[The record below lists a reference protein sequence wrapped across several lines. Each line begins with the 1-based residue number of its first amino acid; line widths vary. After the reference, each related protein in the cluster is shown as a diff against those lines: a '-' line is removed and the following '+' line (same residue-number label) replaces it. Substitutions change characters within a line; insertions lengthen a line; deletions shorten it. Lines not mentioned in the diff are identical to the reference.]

1 MNLIIYDAALS
12 MRAHEFDAE
21 EQLVINLPQVVAKR
35 CVLRLQLCLKHA
47 RGTCMKLITYAC
59 LHADIHSV
67 IQSITAICFVPAI
80 RSLVPEVAA
89 GSKHARILNQLTGKE
104 STVVKIT
111 LASVI
116 V

>member
-35 CVLRLQLCLKHA
+35 CVLRLQHCLKHA
-47 RGTCMKLITYAC
+47 RGTCMKLITYAFT
-59 LHADIHSV
+59 LIMILLRQFALFLPFD
-67 IQSITAICFVPAI
+67 I

-89 GSKHARILNQLTGKE
+89 GTKHARILNQLTR
-104 STVVKIT
+104 SRR
-111 LASVI
+111 
-116 V
+116 